1 MCGQML
7 GTFQIFYCANKT
19 ACKSKKFIDYISS
32 NITKNKILHFTLP
45 NKKRPLRTL
54 HCHKITGKQ
63 IWNASEIHEKLTTF
77 WFDLDTLNKLILMV
91 IDKHAPLVKTKFSRS
106 PST

>member
-1 MCGQML
+1 MCEQML
-7 GTFQIFYCANKT
+7 DTCQIFCRANKT
-19 ACKSKKFIDYISS
+19 ACISKKFIDYISS

>member
-1 MCGQML
+1 MCEQIL
-7 GTFQIFYCANKT
+7 DTCQIFYCANKT
-19 ACKSKKFIDYISS
+19 ACISKKFIDYSSS

-45 NKKRPLRTL
+45 NKKQPLRTL
-54 HCHKITGKQ
+54 QCHKITGKP
-63 IWNASEIHEKLTTF
+63 IRNTLEIHEKRITF

-106 PST
+106 PSP